1 MRISPLRRKR
11 PQQGGAVVLRALVL
25 VGAAALAWVWWEA
38 GKSGS
43 TSTSSRANAS
53 GQAVVATNPPPPPG
67 SLVVPVTDKSGR
79 ALEPM
84 VLVPVEKRSSAQST
98 PAAAAAGTN
107 VSSTAS
113 NADSPARITG
123 GLSFPGYSA
132 AFAER
137 ILQAQIALAALG
149 ISSGSLDGLKG
160 GQTRAALRAFQKREA
175 LSATGELDDA
185 TATRLALAPVAFTNV
200 MVSATDLAR
209 LLPLG
214 RTWLAKSQQER
225 LDYETPLEML
235 SEQTRTNP
243 KLVQALNPQV
253 DWSRFVAGTT
263 VRLLE
268 VPVPTVEKKAAFLR
282 IFIGDR
288 ALQAFDENTNLL
300 AHFPCSIASRVEKR
314 PVGEV
319 LHISVVAP
327 NPNYTFDPDVFPES
341 AEARELG
348 RKLILKPGPNNPVGT
363 VWIGLDK
370 PGYGMHGT
378 PVPEQ
383 VGRTESHGCFRL
395 ANWNAEH
402 LLKLVSLGLPVIVEP

>member
-11 PQQGGAVVLRALVL
+11 PHQGGAVVLRALVL

-113 NADSPARITG
+113 NAASPARITG

-225 LDYETPLEML
+225 LDYETPLEMV

-300 AHFPCSIASRVEKR
+300 AHFPCSIAARVEKR

-319 LHISVVAP
+319 LHIAVVAP

-348 RKLILKPGPNNPVGT
+348 RKLILQPGPNNPVGT

-370 PGYGMHGT
+370 PGYGIHGT

-402 LLKLVSLGLPVIVEP
+402 LLKLVSLGLPVIIEQ

>member
-1 MRISPLRRKR
+1 M
-11 PQQGGAVVLRALVL
+11 VLRALVL

-113 NADSPARITG
+113 NAASPARITG

-185 TATRLALAPVAFTNV
+185 TAPRLALAPVAFTNV

-225 LDYETPLEML
+225 LDYETPLEMV

-300 AHFPCSIASRVEKR
+300 AHFPCSIAARVEKR

-319 LHISVVAP
+319 LHIAVVAP

-348 RKLILKPGPNNPVGT
+348 RKLILQPGPNNPVGT

-370 PGYGMHGT
+370 PGYGIHGT

-402 LLKLVSLGLPVIVEP
+402 LLKLVSLGLPVIIEQ

>member
-1 MRISPLRRKR
+1 M
-11 PQQGGAVVLRALVL
+11 VLRALVL

-113 NADSPARITG
+113 NAASPARITG

-300 AHFPCSIASRVEKR
+300 AHFPCSIAARVEKR

-319 LHISVVAP
+319 LHIAVVAP

-348 RKLILKPGPNNPVGT
+348 RKLILQPGPNNPVGT

>member
-1 MRISPLRRKR
+1 MPVQSSRRKR
-11 PQQGGAVVLRALVL
+11 PHQVGAVVLRALVL

-38 GKSGS
+38 GRSDSTKSSS
-43 TSTSSRANAS
+43 TANAS

-67 SLVVPVTDKSGR
+67 SLVFPVTDKSGR
-79 ALEPM
+79 ALEPV
-84 VLVPVEKRSSAQST
+84 VLVPVEKRAVPEVPPTAAAVTNAPVTASSAR
-98 PAAAAAGTN
+98 
-107 VSSTAS
+107 V
-113 NADSPARITG
+113 TG
-123 GLSFPGYSA
+123 GLSLPGYSA
-132 AFAER
+132 AFDER
-137 ILQAQIALAALG
+137 ILQAQIALAGLG

-160 GQTRAALRAFQKREA
+160 GQTRAALRAFQKREGLTA
-175 LSATGELDDA
+175 SGELDQA
-185 TATRLALAPVAFTNV
+185 TATRLALVPVAFTDA

-225 LDYETPLEML
+225 MDYETTLEMV

-314 PVGEV
+314 PIGEV
-319 LHISVVAP
+319 LHIAVVAP

-348 RKLILKPGPNNPVGT
+348 RKLILQPGPNNPVGT

-370 PGYGMHGT
+370 PGYGIHGT

>member
-1 MRISPLRRKR
+1 M
-11 PQQGGAVVLRALVL
+11 VLRALVL

-113 NADSPARITG
+113 NAASPARITG

-225 LDYETPLEML
+225 LDYETPLEMV

-348 RKLILKPGPNNPVGT
+348 RKLILQPGPNNPVGT

-370 PGYGMHGT
+370 PGYGIHGT

-402 LLKLVSLGLPVIVEP
+402 LLKLVSLGLPVIIEQ

>member
-1 MRISPLRRKR
+1 MPVQSSRRKR
-11 PQQGGAVVLRALVL
+11 PRQGGAVVLRALVL
-25 VGAAALAWVWWEA
+25 VGAAALAWVWREA
-38 GKSGS
+38 GRSDSTKSFS
-43 TSTSSRANAS
+43 TASAS
-53 GQAVVATNPPPPPG
+53 GQALVATNLPAKPPPG
-67 SLVVPVTDKSGR
+67 SLVIPVTDKSGR
-79 ALEPM
+79 TLEPV
-84 VLVPVEKRSSAQST
+84 VLVPVEKRSAPEIP
-98 PAAAAAGTN
+98 PAAATGTN
-107 VSSTAS
+107 GSSTAS
-113 NADSPARITG
+113 LPARVSG

-132 AFAER
+132 AFDER

-149 ISSGSLDGLKG
+149 ISSGPLDGLKG
-160 GQTRAALRAFQKREA
+160 GQTRAALRAFQKKEG
-175 LSATGELDDA
+175 LPATGELDDA
-185 TATRLALAPVAFTNV
+185 TTTRLALTPVSFTNA

-214 RTWLAKSQQER
+214 RTWLAKSEQER
-225 LDYETPLEML
+225 MDYETPLEML

-253 DWSRFVAGTT
+253 DWSRFIAGTI
-263 VRLLE
+263 VRLIE
-268 VPVPTVEKKAAFLR
+268 VPAPAVEKKAAFLR

-348 RKLILKPGPNNPVGT
+348 RKLILQPGPNNPVGT